1 MIHISVSFRLEN
13 KVNKEAASPVVA
25 PAVSV
30 IYNRFEWSITERF
43 MFCFFFVFLRASD
56 YTHTHTLFPGNSP
69 LVLITGIPR
78 FFLSVF
84 FSPQTALSLR
94 ILRCELQR
102 IFFLI
107 KCKHILHENI
117 LQLKKRQW
125 ARKTRMKRVTNVQ
138 RSTAPP
144 VG

>member
-56 YTHTHTLFPGNSP
+56 YTHTHAVSWEFSPCFDHRDSQVFPFSFLFPANS
-69 LVLITGIPR
+69 I
-78 FFLSVF
+78 
-84 FSPQTALSLR
+84 
-94 ILRCELQR
+94 
-102 IFFLI
+102 IFEDI
-107 KCKHILHENI
+107 
-117 LQLKKRQW
+117 
-125 ARKTRMKRVTNVQ
+125 AV
-138 RSTAPP
+138 
-144 VG
+144 